1 MDWTHWTAARLDTDR
16 QVDRCGMMQI
26 VRSETQ
32 RNLNYFDMFD
42 SVCWQ
47 FPLLQAQEALK
58 VAEGN
63 VALAEAHLGIHDID
77 TQI

>member
-1 MDWTHWTAARLDTDR
+1 
-16 QVDRCGMMQI
+16 
-26 VRSETQ
+26 
-32 RNLNYFDMFD
+32 MFD